1 MYYSNAVL
9 RTTESYNNN
18 RANAYVVNEIMNATP
33 QQLLIK
39 VYDFAIAQC
48 KKKNIEKTNKALTEL
63 ISALRYDTKE
73 VNEISNGLKRLYE
86 FCQDQIRLSNFDVV
100 DNILS
105 ELRKTW
111 IGAFNNRES

>member
-48 KKKNIEKTNKALTEL
+48 KEC
-63 ISALRYDTKE
+63 
-73 VNEISNGLKRLYE
+73 
-86 FCQDQIRLSNFDVV
+86 F
-100 DNILS
+100 
-105 ELRKTW
+105 
-111 IGAFNNRES
+111 